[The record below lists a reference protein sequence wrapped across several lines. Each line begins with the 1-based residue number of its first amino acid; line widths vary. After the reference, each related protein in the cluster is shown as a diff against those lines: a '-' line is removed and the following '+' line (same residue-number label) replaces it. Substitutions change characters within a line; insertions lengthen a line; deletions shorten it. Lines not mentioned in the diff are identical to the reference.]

1 MSSPNETTR
10 MSGQKSFYTIME
22 MTTENTKLSP
32 VIDLARRS
40 VFAVANRLNSPT
52 TSNTPDY
59 VAETAATGSS
69 TASQYIT
76 KPVVLVNNSTALDI
90 RLTQSIRE
98 SAEVE
103 VYWRVSSADEVRNIN
118 SLNWTPFNTD
128 GSPDAS
134 VPASEAD
141 DDFRE
146 YQYSQEN
153 INSFTAFQIKLV
165 LKGTNSSYPPIV
177 RDLRGIAL
185 AI

>member
-1 MSSPNETTR
+1 
-10 MSGQKSFYTIME
+10 
-22 MTTENTKLSP
+22 
-32 VIDLARRS
+32 
-40 VFAVANRLNSPT
+40 
-52 TSNTPDY
+52 
-59 VAETAATGSS
+59 
-69 TASQYIT
+69 
-76 KPVVLVNNSTALDI
+76 
-90 RLTQSIRE
+90 LTQSIRE